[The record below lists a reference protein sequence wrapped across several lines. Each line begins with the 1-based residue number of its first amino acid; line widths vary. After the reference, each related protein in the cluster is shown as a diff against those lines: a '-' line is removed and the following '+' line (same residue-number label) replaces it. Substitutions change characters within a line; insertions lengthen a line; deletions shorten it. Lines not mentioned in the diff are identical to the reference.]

1 MTTLISFIILLGILV
16 TIHEL
21 GHFLAA
27 RSVGVYVEK
36 FSIGMPPRI
45 FTITSKNKG
54 WLFRLFFYKR
64 VGDSFKWAPIFET
77 FFNKRNRIGT
87 NTEYVIALL
96 PLGGYVKMAGML
108 DENMDATIYGKDDEF
123 MSKPLWAKIWILSA
137 GVLMNI
143 LLAIFIFSSIGYFQ
157 GIPEY
162 SKDPVVFE
170 LQENMPAEQAG
181 ILPGD
186 RITKI
191 GNTYISTWEDMTTV
205 IHAKPLENLE
215 ITIDRSGQSKNFSLK
230 TSFTLI
236 PQNGVIDTIGIIGI
250 SPEFYY
256 KNIDLTASILI
267 GIDRTISSFDLI
279 ISSIGMLFSGSAS
292 VRDLGGPIMIAQL
305 AGQTAEAGLIP
316 YFTFMALLSVN
327 LAFLNILPIPGL
339 DGGHIFIHLIEGV
352 IRKPLTIKTKM
363 VIQQIGM
370 AFLLMLMF
378 TVIFS
383 DITRL
388 FN

>member
-1 MTTLISFIILLGILV
+1 MTTLLSFILLLGILV

-21 GHFLAA
+21 GHFFAA

-45 FTITSKNKG
+45 FMITSVDNG
-54 WLFRLFFYKR
+54 FLFRFFFYRRKEG
-64 VGDSFKWAPIFET
+64 VLKWQPIYEKLIKK
-77 FFNKRNRIGT
+77 NNRTGT
-87 NTEYVIALL
+87 KTEYVVALL

-108 DENMDATIYGKDDEF
+108 DESMDSTLKDEENEF
-123 MSKPLWAKIWILSA
+123 MSKSLWAKVWILSA
-137 GVLMNI
+137 GVLMNT
-143 LLAIFIFSSIGYFQ
+143 LLAFFIFSSIAFFQ

-162 SKDPVVFE
+162 SKEPIVSKVQDE
-170 LQENMPAEQAG
+170 MPAKKIG

-186 RITKI
+186 RIVKI
-191 GNTYISTWEDMTTV
+191 DDSYISSWKDMTSI
-205 IHAKPLENLE
+205 IHANPQKELNIEV
-215 ITIDRSGQSKNFSLK
+215 DRAGNNEQYKVL
-230 TSFTLI
+230 TTFTLI
-236 PQNGVIDTIGIIGI
+236 PNKGKIDTIGIIGI
-250 SPEFYY
+250 SPQFFYE
-256 KNIDLTASILI
+256 KPTLI
-267 GIDRTISSFDLI
+267 ESSFVGLDRTIASFNLI

-292 VRDLGGPIMIAQL
+292 VSDLGGPIMIAQL
-305 AGQTAEAGLIP
+305 AGQTAEAGLVP
-316 YFTFMALLSVN
+316 FFTFMALLSVN

-339 DGGHIFIHLIEGV
+339 DGGHIFIHLIEG
-352 IRKPLTIKTKM
+352 IIGRPLTINTRM

-370 AFLLMLMF
+370 AFLLVLMF

>member
-45 FTITSKNKG
+45 FTVTSKDDG
-54 WLFRLFFYKR
+54 WLFRFFFYRR
-64 VGDSFKWAPIFET
+64 VEGSFNWAPIFEI
-77 FFNKRNRIGT
+77 FFNKKNRIGT
-87 NTEYVIALL
+87 NTEYVVALL

-108 DENMDATIYGKDDEF
+108 DENMDAKIVGKDNEF
-123 MSKPLWAKIWILSA
+123 MSKPLWGKVWILSA
-137 GVLMNI
+137 GVLMNT
-143 LLAIFIFSSIGYFQ
+143 LLAIFIFSSIAYFQ
-157 GIPEY
+157 GVPEY
-162 SKDPVVFE
+162 SKDPVVSQ
-170 LQENMPAEQAG
+170 LQEGMPAKKAG
-181 ILPGD
+181 ILPLD
-186 RITKI
+186 KIIKI
-191 GNTYISTWEDMTTV
+191 GEKDISTWEDMTTI
-205 IHAKPLENLE
+205 IHANPLKILTV
-215 ITIDRSGQSKNFSLK
+215 TIEREGQLKNFILK

-236 PQNGVIDTIGIIGI
+236 PVDGVIDTIGIIGI

-256 KNIDLTASILI
+256 KELNFTESISI
-267 GIDRTISSFDLI
+267 GANRTISSFDLI
-279 ISSIGMLFSGSAS
+279 ISSIGMLFSGTAS

-339 DGGHIFIHLIEGV
+339 DGGHILIHLIEGI
-352 IRKPLTIKTKM
+352 IRKPLTIKTRM
-363 VIQQIGM
+363 AIQQIGM

>member
-191 GNTYISTWEDMTTV
+191 GNTYISTWEDMTNV

>member
-1 MTTLISFIILLGILV
+1 MTTLLSFILLLGILV

-21 GHFLAA
+21 GHFFAA

-45 FTITSKNKG
+45 FTITSVNDG
-54 WLFRLFFYKR
+54 FLFRFFFYRRKEG
-64 VGDSFKWAPIFET
+64 VLKWQPIYEKLIKK
-77 FFNKRNRIGT
+77 NNRTGT
-87 NTEYVIALL
+87 KTEYVVALL

-108 DENMDATIYGKDDEF
+108 DESMDSTLKDEENEF
-123 MSKPLWAKIWILSA
+123 MSKSLWAKVWILSA
-137 GVLMNI
+137 GVLMNT
-143 LLAIFIFSSIGYFQ
+143 LLAFFIFSSIAFFQ

-162 SKDPVVFE
+162 SKEPIVSKVQDE
-170 LQENMPAEQAG
+170 MPAKKIG

-186 RITKI
+186 RIVKI
-191 GNTYISTWEDMTTV
+191 DDSYISSWKDMTSI
-205 IHAKPLENLE
+205 IHANPQKELNIEV
-215 ITIDRSGQSKNFSLK
+215 DRAGNNEQFKVL
-230 TSFTLI
+230 TTFTLI
-236 PQNGVIDTIGIIGI
+236 PNKGKIDTIGIIGI
-250 SPEFYY
+250 SPQFFYE
-256 KNIDLTASILI
+256 KPTLI
-267 GIDRTISSFDLI
+267 ESSFVGLDRTIASFNLI

-292 VRDLGGPIMIAQL
+292 VSDLGGPIMIAQL
-305 AGQTAEAGLIP
+305 AGQTAEAGLVP
-316 YFTFMALLSVN
+316 FFTFMALLSVN

-339 DGGHIFIHLIEGV
+339 DGGHIFIHLIEG
-352 IRKPLTIKTKM
+352 IIGRPLTINTRM

-370 AFLLMLMF
+370 AFLLVLMF

>member
-1 MTTLISFIILLGILV
+1 MTTLLSFILLLGILV

-21 GHFLAA
+21 GHFFAA

-45 FTITSKNKG
+45 FTITSVDNG
-54 WLFRLFFYKR
+54 FLFRFFFYRRKEG
-64 VGDSFKWAPIFET
+64 VLKWQPIYEKLIKK
-77 FFNKRNRIGT
+77 NNRTGT
-87 NTEYVIALL
+87 KTEYVVALL

-108 DENMDATIYGKDDEF
+108 DENMDSTLKDRENEF
-123 MSKPLWAKIWILSA
+123 MSKSLWAKVWILSA
-137 GVLMNI
+137 GVLMNT
-143 LLAIFIFSSIGYFQ
+143 LLAFFIFSSIAFFQ

-162 SKDPVVFE
+162 SKEPIVSK
-170 LQENMPAEQAG
+170 LQDEMPAKKIG

-186 RITKI
+186 RIVKI
-191 GNTYISTWEDMTTV
+191 DDSYISSWKDMTSI
-205 IHAKPLENLE
+205 IHANPQKELNIEV
-215 ITIDRSGQSKNFSLK
+215 DRAGNNEQFKVF
-230 TSFTLI
+230 TTFTLI
-236 PQNGVIDTIGIIGI
+236 PNKGKIDTIGIIGI
-250 SPEFYY
+250 SPQFFYE
-256 KNIDLTASILI
+256 KPTLI
-267 GIDRTISSFDLI
+267 ESSFVGLDRTIASFNLI

-292 VRDLGGPIMIAQL
+292 VSDLGGPIMIAQL
-305 AGQTAEAGLIP
+305 AGQTAEAGLVP
-316 YFTFMALLSVN
+316 FFTFMALLSVN

-339 DGGHIFIHLIEGV
+339 DGGHIFIHLIEG
-352 IRKPLTIKTKM
+352 IIGRPLTINTRM

-370 AFLLMLMF
+370 AFLLVLMF

>member
-1 MTTLISFIILLGILV
+1 MTTLLSFILLLGILV

-21 GHFLAA
+21 GHFFAA

-45 FTITSKNKG
+45 FTITSVDNG
-54 WLFRLFFYKR
+54 FLFRFFFYRRKEG
-64 VGDSFKWAPIFET
+64 VLKWQPIYEKLIKK
-77 FFNKRNRIGT
+77 NNRTGT
-87 NTEYVIALL
+87 KTEYVVALL

-108 DENMDATIYGKDDEF
+108 DENMDSTLKDRENEF
-123 MSKPLWAKIWILSA
+123 MSKSLWAKVWILSA
-137 GVLMNI
+137 GVLMNT
-143 LLAIFIFSSIGYFQ
+143 LLAFFIFSSIAFFQ

-162 SKDPVVFE
+162 SKEPIVSKVQDE
-170 LQENMPAEQAG
+170 MPAKKIG

-186 RITKI
+186 RIVKI
-191 GNTYISTWEDMTTV
+191 DDSYISSWKDMTSI
-205 IHAKPLENLE
+205 IHANPQKELNIEV
-215 ITIDRSGQSKNFSLK
+215 DRAGNNEQFKVL
-230 TSFTLI
+230 TTFTLI
-236 PQNGVIDTIGIIGI
+236 PNKGKIDTIGIIGI
-250 SPEFYY
+250 SPQFFYE
-256 KNIDLTASILI
+256 KPTLI
-267 GIDRTISSFDLI
+267 ESSFVGLDRTIASFNLI

-292 VRDLGGPIMIAQL
+292 VSDLGGPIMIAQL
-305 AGQTAEAGLIP
+305 AGQTAEAGLVP
-316 YFTFMALLSVN
+316 FFTFMALLSVN

-339 DGGHIFIHLIEGV
+339 DGGHIFIHLIEG
-352 IRKPLTIKTKM
+352 IIGRPLTINTRM

-370 AFLLMLMF
+370 AFLLVLMF

>member
-1 MTTLISFIILLGILV
+1 MTTLLSFILLLGILV

-21 GHFLAA
+21 GHFFAA

-45 FTITSKNKG
+45 FTITSVDNG
-54 WLFRLFFYKR
+54 FLFRFFFYRRKEG
-64 VGDSFKWAPIFET
+64 VLKWQPIYEKLIKK
-77 FFNKRNRIGT
+77 NNRTGT
-87 NTEYVIALL
+87 KTEYVVALL

-108 DENMDATIYGKDDEF
+108 DESMDSTLKDEENEF
-123 MSKPLWAKIWILSA
+123 MSKSLWAKVWILSA
-137 GVLMNI
+137 GVLMNT
-143 LLAIFIFSSIGYFQ
+143 LLAFFIFSSIAFFQ

-162 SKDPVVFE
+162 SKEPIVSKVQDE
-170 LQENMPAEQAG
+170 MPAKKIG

-186 RITKI
+186 RIVKI
-191 GNTYISTWEDMTTV
+191 DDSYISSWKDMTSI
-205 IHAKPLENLE
+205 IHANPQKELNIEV
-215 ITIDRSGQSKNFSLK
+215 DRAGNNEQFKVL
-230 TSFTLI
+230 TTFTLI
-236 PQNGVIDTIGIIGI
+236 PNKGKIDTIGIIGI
-250 SPEFYY
+250 SPQFFYE
-256 KNIDLTASILI
+256 KPTLI
-267 GIDRTISSFDLI
+267 ESSFVGLDRTIASFNLI

-292 VRDLGGPIMIAQL
+292 VSDLGGPIMIAQL
-305 AGQTAEAGLIP
+305 AGQTAEAGLVP
-316 YFTFMALLSVN
+316 FFTFMALLSVN

-339 DGGHIFIHLIEGV
+339 DGGHIFIHLIEG
-352 IRKPLTIKTKM
+352 IIGRPLTINTRM

-370 AFLLMLMF
+370 AFLLVLMF

>member
-45 FTITSKNKG
+45 FTVTSKDDG
-54 WLFRLFFYKR
+54 WLFRFFFYKR
-64 VGDSFKWAPIFET
+64 VEGSFNWAPIFEI
-77 FFNKRNRIGT
+77 FFNKKNRIGT
-87 NTEYVIALL
+87 NTEYVVALL

-108 DENMDATIYGKDDEF
+108 DENMDAKIVGKDNEF
-123 MSKPLWAKIWILSA
+123 MSKPLWGKVWILSA
-137 GVLMNI
+137 GVLMNT
-143 LLAIFIFSSIGYFQ
+143 LLAIFIFSSIAYFQ
-157 GIPEY
+157 GVPEY
-162 SKDPVVFE
+162 SKDPVVSQ
-170 LQENMPAEQAG
+170 LQEDMPAKKAG
-181 ILPGD
+181 ILPLD
-186 RITKI
+186 KIIKI
-191 GNTYISTWEDMTTV
+191 GGKDISTWEDMTTI
-205 IHAKPLENLE
+205 IHANPLKILTV
-215 ITIDRSGQSKNFSLK
+215 TIEREGQLKNFSLK

-236 PQNGVIDTIGIIGI
+236 PVDGVIDTIGIIGI

-256 KNIDLTASILI
+256 KEINFTESISI
-267 GIDRTISSFDLI
+267 GANRTISSFDLI

-339 DGGHIFIHLIEGV
+339 DGGHILIHLIEGI
-352 IRKPLTIKTKM
+352 IRKPLTIKTRM
-363 VIQQIGM
+363 AIQQIGM

>member
-1 MTTLISFIILLGILV
+1 MTTLLSFIFLLGILV

-21 GHFLAA
+21 GHFFAA

-45 FTITSKNKG
+45 FTITSVDNG
-54 WLFRLFFYKR
+54 FLFRFFFYRRKEG
-64 VGDSFKWAPIFET
+64 VLKWQPIYEKLIKK
-77 FFNKRNRIGT
+77 NNRTGT
-87 NTEYVIALL
+87 KTEYVVALL

-108 DENMDATIYGKDDEF
+108 DESMDSTLKDEENEF
-123 MSKPLWAKIWILSA
+123 MSKSLWAKVWILSA
-137 GVLMNI
+137 GVLMNT
-143 LLAIFIFSSIGYFQ
+143 LLAFFIFSSIAFFQ

-162 SKDPVVFE
+162 SKEPIVSKVQDE
-170 LQENMPAEQAG
+170 MPAKKIG

-186 RITKI
+186 RIVKI
-191 GNTYISTWEDMTTV
+191 DDSYISSWKDMTSI
-205 IHAKPLENLE
+205 IHANPQKELNIEL
-215 ITIDRSGQSKNFSLK
+215 DRAGNNEQFKVL
-230 TSFTLI
+230 TTFTLI
-236 PQNGVIDTIGIIGI
+236 PNKGKIDTIGIIGI
-250 SPEFYY
+250 SPQFFYE
-256 KNIDLTASILI
+256 KPTLI
-267 GIDRTISSFDLI
+267 ESSFVGLDRTIASFNLI

-292 VRDLGGPIMIAQL
+292 VSDLGGPIMIAQL
-305 AGQTAEAGLIP
+305 AGQTAEAGLVP
-316 YFTFMALLSVN
+316 FFTFMALLSVN

-339 DGGHIFIHLIEGV
+339 DGGHIFIHLIEG
-352 IRKPLTIKTKM
+352 IIGRPLTINTRM

-370 AFLLMLMF
+370 AFLLVLMF